1 MVRAVTIVLL
11 LVGLALGYVIEGRVG
26 GDGSA
31 SDSSEM
37 AGRTTHDAAAIHE
50 LFRAERSDVVVVVQG
65 RVQRVLEDDTQ
76 GSRHQRF
83 IVRVADP
90 YDSVSDPVT
99 LLVAHNIDLAP
110 RVPLESGDELL
121 LRGEYE
127 WNDRGGVLHWT
138 HHDPDGDRPGGWIEL
153 DGERYR

>member
-1 MVRAVTIVLL
+1 MARPVAIALL
-11 LVGLALGYVIEGRVG
+11 IVGLVVGYVVEGRVDR
-26 GDGSA
+26 DGA
-31 SDSSEM
+31 DVDSVE
-37 AGRTTHDAAAIHE
+37 ATERITHDAAAIHQ
-50 LFRAERSDVVVVVQG
+50 LFRTPRSDVVVVVQG

-90 YDSVSDPVT
+90 IEDVPDPVT

-110 RVPLESGDELL
+110 RVPLETGDRLL
-121 LRGEYE
+121 IRGEYE